1 MKKIINHILTDILIF
16 SVIVLTVIVLGRNI
30 LSNDNIYN
38 LVKDSISEK
47 GSTNNIEEGILK
59 DFINEEDSEEIIKY
73 INENEFDEEMGN
85 IISSYF
91 RYTSGISDKKPDTSR
106 FEEIIQESI
115 NKYEKE
121 TGKKVDRKRINK
133 ALDAMDKVLEET
145 TPSKI
150 DKRIKIFFNMIYS
163 DTLLIITIN
172 IVLILL
178 ALIYIVNRSVISV
191 VKSSAIATSI
201 NTIFLFVLSFVI
213 SSINTETSINA
224 INYSIKLSRNLGIC
238 FLILSVILISIII
251 INNKTNKKNKYSKKE
266 LIEEKIEE

>member
-1 MKKIINHILTDILIF
+1 MII
-16 SVIVLTVIVLGRNI
+16 
-30 LSNDNIYN
+30 
-38 LVKDSISEK
+38 
-47 GSTNNIEEGILK
+47 
-59 DFINEEDSEEIIKY
+59 FI
-73 INENEFDEEMGN
+73 NEFDEEMGN

-91 RYTSGISDKKPDTSR
+91 RYTSGISDQKPDTSR

-172 IVLILL
+172 LILVLL
-178 ALIYIVNRSVISV
+178 ALIYILNRRVISV

-201 NTIFLFVLSFVI
+201 NTIFLFILSFVI

-224 INYSIKLSRNLGIC
+224 IKYSIKLSRNLGIC
-238 FLILSVILISIII
+238 F
-251 INNKTNKKNKYSKKE
+251 Y
-266 LIEEKIEE
+266 

>member
-91 RYTSGISDKKPDTSR
+91 RYTSGISDQKPDTSR

-121 TGKKVDRKRINK
+121 TGKKVDRKRI
-133 ALDAMDKVLEET
+133 
-145 TPSKI
+145 
-150 DKRIKIFFNMIYS
+150 KIFFNMIYS

-172 IVLILL
+172 LILILL

-201 NTIFLFVLSFVI
+201 NTIFLFILSFVI

-224 INYSIKLSRNLGIC
+224 IKYSIKLSRNTAIIYL
-238 FLILSVILISIII
+238 LLSIILITILFINR
-251 INNKTNKKNKYSKKE
+251 NNKKILKKE
-266 LIEEKIEE
+266 IIKDKKEETED